1 MSDTG
6 TASKLRCVV
15 SRLIAAGDI
24 RAEDPAACVVGVL
37 VKQHPE
43 YGRKPQAALR
53 NMVRDALSEGS
64 INDTDVSATGKRTIE
79 TCVVNVSGGDSGVAK
94 AVASMNDGLRGT
106 YSALQGSALASSTS
120 SRQGDGSASAARSSK
135 KRRVHGTAPEEVVA
149 SVDPV
154 AASRRLAPQVSLNEY
169 VGYAGAVTRVR
180 EAVVDQLSARESYAA
195 LGVDGPRGV
204 LVHGPPGCGKTLLC
218 RATAGSAAIA
228 LAAEGGGELSYFE
241 LSGGDLGSGPE
252 AEMNL
257 ERLLSAATTAAP
269 SLVFLDDLDVLIGC
283 GGGGGVSNGSE
294 SLHARRLA
302 QCRMFRM
309 FLSLGQFHLIINAP
323 EGFTSFPSSPNL
335 EDLPPPRMISKVDVA
350 RILIG
355 LKDSRAWA
363 SQRIP

>member
-1 MSDTG
+1 
-6 TASKLRCVV
+6 
-15 SRLIAAGDI
+15 
-24 RAEDPAACVVGVL
+24 
-37 VKQHPE
+37 
-43 YGRKPQAALR
+43 
-53 NMVRDALSEGS
+53 
-64 INDTDVSATGKRTIE
+64 
-79 TCVVNVSGGDSGVAK
+79 
-94 AVASMNDGLRGT
+94 
-106 YSALQGSALASSTS
+106 
-120 SRQGDGSASAARSSK
+120 
-135 KRRVHGTAPEEVVA
+135 
-149 SVDPV
+149 
-154 AASRRLAPQVSLNEY
+154 VSLNEY

-283 GGGGGVSNGSE
+283 GGGAGVSNGSE

-302 QCRMFRM
+302 QCRMRVV
-309 FLSLGQFHLIINAP
+309 LSLGQFYLIINAP
-323 EGFTSFPSSPNL
+323 EGLRVFPPLPTWKISPH
-335 EDLPPPRMISKVDVA
+335 PV
-350 RILIG
+350 
-355 LKDSRAWA
+355 
-363 SQRIP
+363 